1 MKSRPRPPAGQASP
15 LGPGAEF
22 DRIRAIAAVLGNQA
36 PGLGDDC
43 GFIKVGGEYLALST
57 DVSVDQVH
65 FRFDWIDARAVGW
78 RAAASALSDLAAVGA
93 EPLGLVA
100 AVAMPA
106 SADQHELLELM
117 AGVGSAAEYAAAP
130 VLGGDLSRS
139 AVWSVAVT
147 VLGRSR
153 KPITRSGAEPGDRL
167 WVTGTVG
174 GARAALESW
183 QRGEQPPHETFWRYA
198 HPEPRIRAAQ
208 WLARAGAH
216 AMIDLSDGLASDA
229 AHLAAASAVQLEIDL
244 ARLPVTPAVV
254 HAAKR
259 LNRSTGEFAAEG
271 GEDYELLVAMP
282 PAFDEADTF
291 TQECGLELTRIGSVE
306 KGNAARFI
314 LHGKTIQ
321 LTGYNHFG

>member
-1 MKSRPRPPAGQASP
+1 
-15 LGPGAEF
+15 
-22 DRIRAIAAVLGNQA
+22 
-36 PGLGDDC
+36 LGDDC
-43 GFIKVGGEYLALST
+43 GFIKVGGEYLAIST
-57 DVSVDQVH
+57 DISVDQVH
-65 FRFDWIDARAVGW
+65 FRFDWIDPRAIGW
-78 RAAASALSDLAAVGA
+78 RAAASALSDLAAVAA
-93 EPLGLVA
+93 EPLGLVV
-100 AVAMPA
+100 AVAMPSTA
-106 SADQHELLELM
+106 GQPELLELM
-117 AGVGSAAEYAAAP
+117 AGVGAAAEYVSAP

-167 WVTGTVG
+167 WVTGTLG

-183 QRGEQPPHETFWRYA
+183 RRGEQPPHETFWRYA
-198 HPEPRIRAAQ
+198 HPEPRIQAAQ

-216 AMIDLSDGLASDA
+216 AMIDLSDGLAGDA

-254 HAAKR
+254 RAAKR

-282 PAFDEADTF
+282 AAFDDADSF
-291 TQECGLELTRIGSVE
+291 REECGLELTSIGSIE
-306 KGNAARFI
+306 KGSGARFI